1 MKYPTLQKVSLFTI
15 ALVACITLSAQARDR
30 VKVQSVRQH
39 NKGQSHKPFAA
50 ASLAGK
56 HTIKKIWSTYV
67 LDDGSMEDSVGFGNG
82 LQNFQSLWFNQFQ
95 VIPGQTSISAVE
107 VAWGTPLFP
116 DPSLNGTPV
125 TIAVWSDPN
134 GDGNPSDAALLASV
148 AGTIQSAGTDT
159 FVVYTFSP
167 PVDVSAYSSFFI
179 GDLTPM
185 NNGPEN
191 FPQGLDENSTLQ
203 RRSWI
208 AAMSDGSDVDI
219 NNPGNNDFLGLI
231 DDFGLPGNWGI
242 RGDTG
247 TITPTPTPTP
257 TATPTPTTT
266 PAGALWYNGDFD
278 FVDGLANEQDTFA
291 QGYSHIYDDF
301 NVPDSMGWDVN
312 SVFSHDLISTTVTGA
327 TWEIR
332 SGVSN
337 GNGGTIVASGTT
349 VAPVVT
355 PTGNNAFGFDE
366 FQVEVDGLN
375 VHLDGNGA
383 TYFLNVTPIGS
394 LDGGRSFDSTTSGA
408 NCIGTPCGNNSNS
421 FWDSD
426 LFGVFFVPTNT
437 AGSQF
442 HDFSMGVNGMV
453 SGGGGGLTLTG
464 AVSRKNHQASG
475 NFSINLPS
483 DGSGIEDRQGDGSQR
498 QLVIFTFSEAVDS
511 ISGATTSCGKVK
523 STAIHGNS
531 VSVQYDGKC
540 NAMDVTVTVNDITS
554 GSDSLPSASVSYGI
568 LQGDVNFDGVVD
580 ATDAQAVAD
589 HSHNSGPVDSTDFQ
603 YDVTDDGFINQ
614 GDRTVVKGL
623 IGTSLP

>member
-1 MKYPTLQKVSLFTI
+1 MKYPTLQKVSLITI
-15 ALVACITLSAQARDR
+15 ALVVCVTLNAEARTR
-30 VKVQSVRQH
+30 TKVQSARQF

-56 HTIKKIWSTYV
+56 HSIKKIWSTYV
-67 LDDGSMEDSVGFGNG
+67 LDDGTMEDSVGFGNG

-107 VAWGTPLFP
+107 VAWGTPNFP

-134 GDGNPSDAALLASV
+134 GDGNPSDAVLLASV

-159 FVVYTFSP
+159 FVSYSFSP
-167 PVDVSAYSSFFI
+167 AVDVSAYTSFFI

-208 AAMSDGSDVDI
+208 AAMSDGSNVDI

-247 TITPTPTPTP
+247 NGTP
-257 TATPTPTTT
+257 TPTPTTT
-266 PAGALWYNGDFD
+266 PTPTPTTTPPGALWYNGDFD

-301 NVPDSMGWDVN
+301 NVPDSGGWNVT
-312 SVFSHDLISTTVTGA
+312 SVFSHDLISTTVIGA

-332 SGVSN
+332 SGVSS
-337 GNGGTIVASGTT
+337 GNPGTIVASGTT
-349 VAPVVT
+349 VTPVIT

-366 FQVEVDGLN
+366 FQVEVTGLN
-375 VHLDGNGA
+375 VNLDGNGN

-442 HDFSMGVNGMV
+442 HDFSMGVNGSV
-453 SGGGGGLTLTG
+453 NGGGGGLTLTS
-464 AVSRKNHQASG
+464 AASRKSHQAAG
-475 NFSINLPS
+475 KFNIDLPS
-483 DGSGIEDRQGDGSQR
+483 DGSGIENRQGDGSKR
-498 QLVIFTFSEAVDS
+498 QLVVFTFSEPVDS
-511 ISGATTSCGKVK
+511 ISGATTDCGTIETT
-523 STAIHGNS
+523 SISGNS
-531 VSVQYDGKC
+531 VSVQYIGKC
-540 NAMDVTVTVNDITS
+540 NTHTVTVTVSDVTS
-554 GSDSLPSASVSYGI
+554 GGDSLPSASVTYGI
-568 LQGDVNFDGVVD
+568 LQGDVNADGVVD
-580 ATDAQAVAD
+580 TSDVMAIN
-589 HSHNSGPVDSTDFQ
+589 HNQGPTTSSNFR
-603 YDVTDDGFINQ
+603 YDVTCDGFVNH
-614 GDRTVVKGL
+614 GDTNVANAL
-623 IGTSLP
+623 LGTSL